1 MKKDV
6 IEKKGIRKGI
16 RKMLDYASIF
26 AWIFKIDFCTP
37 KFNNKKDGFRKR

>member
-1 MKKDV
+1 MKKDG

-16 RKMLDYASIF
+16 RKMLDYAR
-26 AWIFKIDFCTP
+26 IFKIDFCTP